1 MLQHLA
7 LPWLS
12 VQEID
17 TFRVGNFPQY
27 CSFRF
32 SLLDMTDFLWADD
45 YDQTNAHVESSEH
58 FCI

>member
-12 VQEID
+12 KQEID
-17 TFRVGNFPQY
+17 TFRVGDIPQY
-27 CSFRF
+27 YSFRF
-32 SLLDMTDFLWADD
+32 TLLDIADFLRADD

-58 FCI
+58 FRI